1 MGLLLAWFDP
11 FSSSVGCLLQGALSR
26 ALFDTASCTN
36 VAAVLPTAPTTLW
49 AYTVPNI
56 TGTVTWGTGGAGIPS
71 VANGGLTA
79 ALEMKVSHDVE

>member
-1 MGLLLAWFDP
+1 L
-11 FSSSVGCLLQGALSR
+11 ALS
-26 ALFDTASCTN
+26 
-36 VAAVLPTAPTTLW
+36 TAPALLGS
-49 AYTVPNI
+49 YTVPNI